1 MNVFGAFQGDY
12 IAAVEFNGKNPTLT
26 IGGVKVVA
34 LEGEDGQKKGRP
46 VVSILLRDL
55 DEPCLSALDEFFQ
68 QVAKRLK

>member
-1 MNVFGAFQGDY
+1 MAGTTQPGPGTVRLHRVLATRPEKVYRAF
-12 IAAVEFNGKNPTLT
+12 
-26 IGGVKVVA
+26 